1 MPVSVGRIK
10 AAMNSSIHVFG
21 SDFHANDEL
30 RCSFLWERESPMRH
44 TVQAAFKSESHVT
57 CLVPRELQVSSEPHP
72 LSSRRGPFFAR
83 HSSKC
88 ATEWRHCE
96 RRSVVCM
103 LCSGVQWGAVS
114 ACVVCCMQPGAD
126 ICDAVARN
134 GKRLVRTLQGG
145 DTDIQHRSPRMC
157 AATRGSVSCCD
168 SVGVLCGVPFR

>member
-1 MPVSVGRIK
+1 MHRTSSASFGKCTPPPKITAVAVKEDGEAVPVSVGRIK

-30 RCSFLWERESPMRH
+30 RCSFLRERDTMRH

-57 CLVPRELQVSSEPHP
+57 CLVPRELEVSSEPHP

-96 RRSVVCM
+96 RRSVV
-103 LCSGVQWGAVS
+103 
-114 ACVVCCMQPGAD
+114 
-126 ICDAVARN
+126 
-134 GKRLVRTLQGG
+134 
-145 DTDIQHRSPRMC
+145 
-157 AATRGSVSCCD
+157 
-168 SVGVLCGVPFR
+168 